1 VRGALSAAAGA
12 VGQHD
17 ERALFLALDQRARYA
32 LDAIVN
38 ARKEARSLIERTYPP
53 EDAPAAL
60 AALGDAASAARGS
73 ELFGRRC
80 DTRCMDELGTHLA
93 APRTIREDGPLATV
107 ETVRGGHVTL
117 YRADDGTYGLVWN
130 SDALVRERARAYAEL
145 ELTKRNAALYAQKR
159 TLK

>member
-1 VRGALSAAAGA
+1 LYGLSA

-38 ARKEARSLIERTYPP
+38 ARKEARTLIEASYPAS
-53 EDAPAAL
+53 DAAPAL

-73 ELFGRRC
+73 ELFGQRC
-80 DTRCMDELGTHLA
+80 NAACMDELGQKLA
-93 APRTIREDGPLATV
+93 APREVREEGRLAHVT
-107 ETVRGGHVTL
+107 TVRGDTLTL
-117 YRADDGTYGLVWN
+117 YKADDGSYGLVWN

-145 ELTKRNAALYAQKR
+145 ELTKRNAKLYEEKR
-159 TLK
+159 GLK